1 MIATVKGI
9 FLGVS
14 VFIGLGSEG
23 QPAPSHPVGKW
34 CLIFSNPD
42 DTGRVLEDGQTPRI
56 EIRSPKGIGR
66 AKVICPG
73 TWPSGLIFRFYLGGL
88 EYLRISS
95 DRIGLEL
102 SVQSYEP
109 FHRFIRVTNAP
120 EDLSPTGH
128 PKPGDP
134 LWVEIQARDAAEK
147 PCQGLPPKG
156 GFWEIILPPAFLKA
170 AGREIELRWIDFY
183 R

>member
-1 MIATVKGI
+1 MIAKLKGI
-9 FLGVS
+9 LLGLS
-14 VFIGLGSEG
+14 VLIGLGPEG
-23 QPAPSHPVGKW
+23 QTGPANPAGKW

-42 DTGRVLEDGQTPRI
+42 DTGRVVEEGQPPRI
-56 EIRSPKGIGR
+56 EIRSPKGIGK

-73 TWPSGLIFRFYLGGL
+73 TWPSGLTLRLYLAGL
-88 EYLRISS
+88 EHLRISS
-95 DRIGLEL
+95 DKISLEL

-109 FHRFIRVTNAP
+109 FDRFVRVTNTP
-120 EDLSPTGH
+120 EDLSPPGH
-128 PKPGDP
+128 QKPGDP

-147 PCQGLPPKG
+147 PCRGLPPKG

-170 AGREIELRWIDFY
+170 AGAEIELRWIDFY